1 MGKVKATLNRIPT
14 KDGVKN
20 LQVTRKRILPRENK

>member
-1 MGKVKATLNRIPT
+1 MGKVKATLNRSTI

-20 LQVTRKRILPRENK
+20 TQATRKRRQPREK